1 MTNSKLHG
9 KINLRSMMQEAE
21 TIKQLRDNNGR
32 RVANVGILVSLLL
45 KSV

>member
-9 KINLRSMMQEAE
+9 KINLRAMMQEAE
-21 TIKQLRDNNGR
+21 TIRQLRDNNGR
-32 RVANVGILVSLLL
+32 VANVGIFVSLLL

>member
-9 KINLRSMMQEAE
+9 KINLRAMMQEAE
-21 TIKQLRDNNGR
+21 TIRQLRDNNGR
-32 RVANVGILVSLLL
+32 RVANVGILVSLIL